1 MDVKLLSTFKLS
13 KSYGDRGLFRDL
25 TVNLANH
32 QRIALIGANG
42 SGKSTLLDI
51 IAGETSADSGTVSK
65 VKNSTV
71 GYLKQEIVQGSDE
84 LLIAYVLKEP
94 SDLSDLRNKIDRNY
108 ESLSS
113 ETDSGKRDQILQEI
127 EQLGAIVEAG
137 DLSGREHEA
146 KEILSGL
153 GFKTT
158 DFSRP
163 LREFSG
169 GWMTRALLGQLLFL
183 NPDILLLDEP
193 TNHLD
198 LEANIWFEKFL
209 LSFSGAVMFTS
220 HDRAFL
226 NQVATMILA
235 IELEEVVNF
244 RGNYDDYLVS
254 RAQSLQDRQAAA
266 SRQDREIK
274 KQMLFI
280 NRFRSKAKKAT
291 QVQSRI
297 KQLEKVERI
306 ELPRTTKRVN
316 YSFPNPKRSG
326 QDVITLQNITK
337 AYGDNIVYRGLNL
350 TFHRGDRVALVGPNG
365 AGKST
370 LLKILAG
377 VLSPDDGVRK
387 IGHNVTSG
395 YYAQH
400 LLDLLKEESTPLEE
414 LQAVANAES
423 GTNLRQI
430 LGGFLFH
437 GDDVRKR
444 ISVLS
449 GGEKARVA
457 LAKLLV
463 QGSNLLLMDEPTN
476 HLDIASR
483 EVLADA
489 LNDYEGTIC
498 FITHDRTLISQVA
511 NQVIEIDNGVVTVF
525 PGDYDSYLY
534 RKQLRAPNASSDKDY
549 LLANAAIGADFSERH
564 SQSMRSSKEG
574 WRRDMKK
581 QERQA
586 RTRADTINTT
596 LIGIEAEINEMENLF
611 STPSQ
616 FNNGQ
621 DLILLGEK
629 YQKLKA
635 KAQSLWDEWD
645 VLSTEADEINAQLDV
660 LEETAL

>member
-1 MDVKLLSTFKLS
+1 MLNTFKLS
-13 KSYGDRGLFRDL
+13 KSYGDRVLFRDL
-25 TVNLANH
+25 TINLANR

-51 IAGETSADSGTVSK
+51 ISGETSADSGTVSK
-65 VKNSTV
+65 SKNSTI
-71 GYLKQEIVQGSDE
+71 GYLKQEIVQSSNE
-84 LLIAYVLKEP
+84 SLIAYVLKES
-94 SDLSDLRNKIDRNY
+94 SDLSDLRNKIDQNY
-108 ESLSS
+108 ELLSS
-113 ETDSGKRDQILQEI
+113 ETDSSKRDQIL
-127 EQLGAIVEAG
+127 GEAKHLAATLEAS
-137 DLSGREHEA
+137 DLSGREHQA

-153 GFKTT
+153 GFKST
-158 DFSRP
+158 DFARP
-163 LREFSG
+163 LKEFSG
-169 GWMTRALLGQLLFL
+169 GWVTRALLGQLLFL

-209 LSFSGAVMFTS
+209 LSFSGAVIFTS
-220 HDRAFL
+220 HDRTFL
-226 NQVATMILA
+226 NQVATMILG
-235 IELEEVVNF
+235 IEPEGAVSF
-244 RGNYDDYLVS
+244 KGNYDDYLLS
-254 RAQSLQDRQAAA
+254 RTQSLQARQAAA
-266 SRQDREIK
+266 NRQDREIQ

-280 NRFRSKAKKAT
+280 NRFRSKARKAT

-306 ELPRTTKRVN
+306 ELPRATKRVH
-316 YSFPNPKRSG
+316 YSFPKPKRSG
-326 QDVITLQNITK
+326 QEVITLQNIKK
-337 AYGDNIVYRGLNL
+337 AYGDNVVYRELNL
-350 TFHRGDRVALVGPNG
+350 TFSRGDRVALVGPNG

-377 VLSPDDGVRK
+377 VLSPDYGERK
-387 IGHNVTSG
+387 TGYDVTSG

-414 LQAVANAES
+414 LHGVAKGES
-423 GTNLRQI
+423 ETNLRQI

-483 EVLADA
+483 EVLGDA
-489 LNDYEGTIC
+489 LNDYDGTIC

-511 NQVIEIDNGVVTVF
+511 NKVIEIDNGVVAVF
-525 PGDYDSYLY
+525 PGDYDGYLY
-534 RKQLRAPNASSDKDY
+534 RKELRASNSYSGKDD
-549 LLANAAIGADFSERH
+549 LLSNVVMDSGFQETGLH
-564 SQSMRSSKEG
+564 SRRGFKEG
-574 WRRDMKK
+574 RRRELKK

-586 RTRADTINTT
+586 RTRADTINAT
-596 LIGIEAEINEMENLF
+596 LNGIEAEISEMESLF
-611 STPSQ
+611 SAPSQ
-616 FNNGQ
+616 YNNAQ
-621 DLILLGEK
+621 DLISLGEK
-629 YQKLKA
+629 YKKLKS

-645 VLSTEADEINAQLDV
+645 VLSTEADGINAQLDEM
-660 LEETAL
+660 EEIAP

>member
-1 MDVKLLSTFKLS
+1 LLSTFKLS

-108 ESLSS
+108 ELLSS

>member
-108 ESLSS
+108 ELLSS

>member
-1 MDVKLLSTFKLS
+1 MLNTFKLS
-13 KSYGDRGLFRDL
+13 KSYGDRVLFRDL
-25 TVNLANH
+25 TINLANR

-51 IAGETSADSGTVSK
+51 ISGETSADSGTVSK
-65 VKNSTV
+65 SKNSTI
-71 GYLKQEIVQGSDE
+71 GYLKQEIVQSSNE
-84 LLIAYVLKEP
+84 SLIAYVLKES
-94 SDLSDLRNKIDRNY
+94 SDLSDLRNKIDQNY
-108 ESLSS
+108 ELLSS
-113 ETDSGKRDQILQEI
+113 ETDSSKRDQIL
-127 EQLGAIVEAG
+127 GEAKHLAATLEAS
-137 DLSGREHEA
+137 DLSGREHQA

-153 GFKTT
+153 GFKST
-158 DFSRP
+158 DFARP
-163 LREFSG
+163 LKEFSG
-169 GWMTRALLGQLLFL
+169 GWVTRALLGQLLFL

-209 LSFSGAVMFTS
+209 LSFSGAVIFTS
-220 HDRAFL
+220 HDRTFL
-226 NQVATMILA
+226 NQVATMILG
-235 IELEEVVNF
+235 IEPEGAVSF
-244 RGNYDDYLVS
+244 KGNYDDYLLS
-254 RAQSLQDRQAAA
+254 RTQSLQARQAAA
-266 SRQDREIK
+266 NRQDREIQ

-280 NRFRSKAKKAT
+280 NRFRSKARKAT

-306 ELPRTTKRVN
+306 ELPRATKRVH
-316 YSFPNPKRSG
+316 YSFPKPKRSG
-326 QDVITLQNITK
+326 QEVITLQNIKK
-337 AYGDNIVYRGLNL
+337 AYGDNVVYRELNL
-350 TFHRGDRVALVGPNG
+350 TFSRGDRVALVGPNG

-377 VLSPDDGVRK
+377 VLSPDYGERK
-387 IGHNVTSG
+387 TGYDVTSG

-414 LQAVANAES
+414 LHGVAKGES
-423 GTNLRQI
+423 ETNLRQI

-489 LNDYEGTIC
+489 LNDYDGTIC

-511 NQVIEIDNGVVTVF
+511 NKVIEIDNGVVAVF
-525 PGDYDSYLY
+525 PGDYDGYLY
-534 RKQLRAPNASSDKDY
+534 RKELRASNSYSGKDD
-549 LLANAAIGADFSERH
+549 LLSNVVMDSGFQETGLH
-564 SQSMRSSKEG
+564 SRRGFKEG
-574 WRRDMKK
+574 RRRELKK

-586 RTRADTINTT
+586 RTRADTINAT
-596 LIGIEAEINEMENLF
+596 LNGIEAEISEMESLF
-611 STPSQ
+611 SAPSQ
-616 FNNGQ
+616 YNNAQ
-621 DLILLGEK
+621 DLISLGEK
-629 YQKLKA
+629 YKKLKS

-645 VLSTEADEINAQLDV
+645 VLSTEADGINAQLDEM
-660 LEETAL
+660 EEIAP

>member
-1 MDVKLLSTFKLS
+1 MLNTFKLS
-13 KSYGDRGLFRDL
+13 KSYGDRVLFRDL
-25 TVNLANH
+25 TISLANR

-51 IAGETSADSGTVSK
+51 ISGETSADSGTVSK
-65 VKNSTV
+65 SKNSTI
-71 GYLKQEIVQGSDE
+71 GYLKQEIVQSSKE
-84 LLIAYVLKEP
+84 SLIAYVLKES
-94 SDLSDLRNKIDRNY
+94 SDLSDLRNKIDQNY
-108 ESLSS
+108 ELLSS
-113 ETDSGKRDQILQEI
+113 ETDSSKRDQIL
-127 EQLGAIVEAG
+127 GEAKHLAATLEAS
-137 DLSGREHEA
+137 DLSGREHQA

-153 GFKTT
+153 GFKST
-158 DFSRP
+158 DFARP

-169 GWMTRALLGQLLFL
+169 GWVTRALLGQLLFL

-209 LSFSGAVMFTS
+209 LSFSGAVIFTS
-220 HDRAFL
+220 HDRTFL
-226 NQVATMILA
+226 NQVATMILG
-235 IELEEVVNF
+235 IEPEGVVSF
-244 RGNYDDYLVS
+244 KGNYDDYLLS
-254 RAQSLQDRQAAA
+254 RTQSLQAREAAA
-266 SRQDREIK
+266 RRQDREIQ

-280 NRFRSKAKKAT
+280 NRFRSKARKAT

-306 ELPRTTKRVN
+306 ELPRATKRVH
-316 YSFPNPKRSG
+316 YSFPKPKRSG
-326 QDVITLQNITK
+326 QEVITLQNVK
-337 AYGDNIVYRGLNL
+337 KSYGDNVVYRELNL
-350 TFHRGDRVALVGPNG
+350 TFSRGDRVALVGPNG

-370 LLKILAG
+370 LLKMLAG
-377 VLSPDDGVRK
+377 VLPPDDGYRK

-395 YYAQH
+395 YYAQY
-400 LLDLLKEESTPLEE
+400 LLDLLREESTLLEE
-414 LQAVANAES
+414 VQGVAKGES
-423 GTNLRQI
+423 ETNMRQI

-489 LNDYEGTIC
+489 LNDYDGTIC

-511 NQVIEIDNGVVTVF
+511 NKVIEIDNGVAAVF
-525 PGDYDSYLY
+525 PGNYEGYLY
-534 RKQLRAPNASSDKDY
+534 RKEIRGSRVSSEKYD
-549 LLANAAIGADFSERH
+549 LLANVVTNADVQETGSNSR
-564 SQSMRSSKEG
+564 RSFKEG
-574 WRRDMKK
+574 RRRDLKK

-586 RTRADTINTT
+586 RTRADTINAT
-596 LIGIEAEINEMENLF
+596 LNGIEAEISEMETLF
-611 STPSQ
+611 SAPSQ
-616 FNNGQ
+616 FNDAQ
-621 DLILLGEK
+621 DLMSLGEK
-629 YQKLKA
+629 YKKLKS

-645 VLSTEADEINAQLDV
+645 VLSTEADEINAQLDEM
-660 LEETAL
+660 EEIAP

>member
-1 MDVKLLSTFKLS
+1 MLNTFKLS
-13 KSYGDRGLFRDL
+13 KSYGDRVLFRDL
-25 TVNLANH
+25 TISLANR

-51 IAGETSADSGTVSK
+51 ISGETSADSGTVSK
-65 VKNSTV
+65 SKNSTI
-71 GYLKQEIVQGSDE
+71 GYLKQEIVQSSKE
-84 LLIAYVLKEP
+84 SLIAYVLKES
-94 SDLSDLRNKIDRNY
+94 SDLSDLRNKIDQNY
-108 ESLSS
+108 ELLSS
-113 ETDSGKRDQILQEI
+113 ETDSSKRDQIL
-127 EQLGAIVEAG
+127 GEAKHLAATLEAS
-137 DLSGREHEA
+137 DLSGREHQA

-153 GFKTT
+153 GFKST
-158 DFSRP
+158 DFARP

-169 GWMTRALLGQLLFL
+169 GWVTRALLGQLLFL

-209 LSFSGAVMFTS
+209 LSFSGAVIFTS
-220 HDRAFL
+220 HDRTFL
-226 NQVATMILA
+226 NQVATMILG
-235 IELEEVVNF
+235 IEPEGVVSF
-244 RGNYDDYLVS
+244 KGNYDDYLLS
-254 RAQSLQDRQAAA
+254 RTQSLQAREAAA
-266 SRQDREIK
+266 RRQDREIQ

-280 NRFRSKAKKAT
+280 NRFRSKARKAT

-306 ELPRTTKRVN
+306 ELPRATKRVH
-316 YSFPNPKRSG
+316 YSFPKPKRSG
-326 QDVITLQNITK
+326 QEVITLQNVK
-337 AYGDNIVYRGLNL
+337 KSYGDNVVYRELNL
-350 TFHRGDRVALVGPNG
+350 TLSRGDRVALVGPNG

-370 LLKILAG
+370 LLKMLAG
-377 VLSPDDGVRK
+377 VLPPDDGDRK

-395 YYAQH
+395 YYAQY
-400 LLDLLKEESTPLEE
+400 LLDLLREESTLLEE
-414 LQAVANAES
+414 VQGVAKGES
-423 GTNLRQI
+423 ETNMRQI

-489 LNDYEGTIC
+489 LNDYDGTIC

-511 NQVIEIDNGVVTVF
+511 NKVIEIDNGVAAVF
-525 PGDYDSYLY
+525 PGNYEGYLY
-534 RKQLRAPNASSDKDY
+534 RKEIRGSRVSSEKYD
-549 LLANAAIGADFSERH
+549 LLANVVTNADVQETGSNSR
-564 SQSMRSSKEG
+564 RSFKEG
-574 WRRDMKK
+574 RRRDLKK

-586 RTRADTINTT
+586 RTRADTINAT
-596 LIGIEAEINEMENLF
+596 LNGIEAEISEMETLF
-611 STPSQ
+611 SAPSQ
-616 FNNGQ
+616 FNDAQ
-621 DLILLGEK
+621 DLMSLGEK
-629 YQKLKA
+629 YKKLKS

-645 VLSTEADEINAQLDV
+645 VLSTEADEINAQLDEM
-660 LEETAL
+660 EEIAP

>member
-1 MDVKLLSTFKLS
+1 MLSTFKLS

>member
-1 MDVKLLSTFKLS
+1 LLSTFKLS

>member
-1 MDVKLLSTFKLS
+1 MLNTFKLS
-13 KSYGDRGLFRDL
+13 KSYGDRVLFRDL
-25 TVNLANH
+25 TISLVNR

-51 IAGETSADSGTVSK
+51 ISGETSADSGTVSK
-65 VKNSTV
+65 SKSSTI
-71 GYLKQEIVQGSDE
+71 GYLKQEIVQSSNE
-84 LLIAYVLKEP
+84 SLIAYVLKEP
-94 SDLSDLRNKIDRNY
+94 SDLSDLRNKIDQNY
-108 ESLSS
+108 ELLSS
-113 ETDSGKRDQILQEI
+113 ETDSSKRDQIL
-127 EQLGAIVEAG
+127 GEAKHLAATLEAS
-137 DLSGREHEA
+137 DLSGREHQA

-153 GFKTT
+153 GFKST
-158 DFSRP
+158 DFARP

-169 GWMTRALLGQLLFL
+169 GWITRALLGQLLFL

-209 LSFSGAVMFTS
+209 LSFSGAVIFTS
-220 HDRAFL
+220 HDRTFL
-226 NQVATMILA
+226 NQVATMILG
-235 IELEEVVNF
+235 IEPEGAVSF
-244 RGNYDDYLVS
+244 KGNYDDYLLS
-254 RAQSLQDRQAAA
+254 RTQSLQARQAAA
-266 SRQDREIK
+266 NRQDREIQ

-306 ELPRTTKRVN
+306 ELPRATKRVH
-316 YSFPNPKRSG
+316 YSFPKPKRSG
-326 QDVITLQNITK
+326 QEVITLQNIKK
-337 AYGDNIVYRGLNL
+337 AYGDNVVYRELNL
-350 TFHRGDRVALVGPNG
+350 TFSRGDRVALVGPNG

-377 VLSPDDGVRK
+377 VLSPDYGERK
-387 IGHNVTSG
+387 TGYNVTSG
-395 YYAQH
+395 YYAQY

-414 LQAVANAES
+414 LHGVAKGES
-423 GTNLRQI
+423 ETNLRQI

-489 LNDYEGTIC
+489 LNDYDGTIC

-511 NQVIEIDNGVVTVF
+511 NKVIEIDNGVVAVF
-525 PGDYDSYLY
+525 PGNYDGYLY
-534 RKQLRAPNASSDKDY
+534 RKELRASNSYSGKDD
-549 LLANAAIGADFSERH
+549 LLSNVVMDAAFQETGLH
-564 SQSMRSSKEG
+564 SRRSFKEG
-574 WRRDMKK
+574 RRRDLKK

-586 RTRADTINTT
+586 RTRADTINAT
-596 LIGIEAEINEMENLF
+596 LNGIEAEISEMENLF
-611 STPSQ
+611 SAPSQ
-616 FNNGQ
+616 YNNAQ
-621 DLILLGEK
+621 DLISLGEK
-629 YQKLKA
+629 YKKLKS

-645 VLSTEADEINAQLDV
+645 GLSTEADEINSQLDE
-660 LEETAL
+660 LEEIAP

>member
-1 MDVKLLSTFKLS
+1 MLSTFKLS

-108 ESLSS
+108 ELLSS

>member
-1 MDVKLLSTFKLS
+1 MLNTFKLS
-13 KSYGDRGLFRDL
+13 KSYGDRVLFRDL
-25 TVNLANH
+25 TISLANR

-51 IAGETSADSGTVSK
+51 ISGETSADSGTVSK
-65 VKNSTV
+65 SKNSTI
-71 GYLKQEIVQGSDE
+71 GYLKQEIVQSSKE
-84 LLIAYVLKEP
+84 SLIAYVLKES
-94 SDLSDLRNKIDRNY
+94 SDLSDLRNKIDQNY
-108 ESLSS
+108 ELLSS
-113 ETDSGKRDQILQEI
+113 ETDSSKRDQIL
-127 EQLGAIVEAG
+127 GEAKHLAATLEAS
-137 DLSGREHEA
+137 DLSGREHQA

-153 GFKTT
+153 GFKST
-158 DFSRP
+158 DFARP

-169 GWMTRALLGQLLFL
+169 GWVTRALLGQLLFL

-209 LSFSGAVMFTS
+209 LSFSGAVIFTS
-220 HDRAFL
+220 HDRTFL
-226 NQVATMILA
+226 NQVATMILG
-235 IELEEVVNF
+235 IEPEGVVSF
-244 RGNYDDYLVS
+244 KGNYDDYLLS
-254 RAQSLQDRQAAA
+254 RTQSLQAREAAA
-266 SRQDREIK
+266 RRQDREIQ

-280 NRFRSKAKKAT
+280 NRFRSKARKAT

-306 ELPRTTKRVN
+306 ELPRATKRVH
-316 YSFPNPKRSG
+316 YSFPKPKRSG
-326 QDVITLQNITK
+326 QEVITLQNVK
-337 AYGDNIVYRGLNL
+337 KSYGDNVVYRELNL
-350 TFHRGDRVALVGPNG
+350 TLSRGDRVALVGPNG

-370 LLKILAG
+370 LLKMLAG
-377 VLSPDDGVRK
+377 VLPPDDGDRK

-395 YYAQH
+395 YYAQY
-400 LLDLLKEESTPLEE
+400 LLDLLREESTLLEE
-414 LQAVANAES
+414 LQGVAKGES
-423 GTNLRQI
+423 ETNMRQI

-489 LNDYEGTIC
+489 LNDYDGTIC

-511 NQVIEIDNGVVTVF
+511 NKVIEIDNGVAAVF
-525 PGDYDSYLY
+525 PGNYEGYLY
-534 RKQLRAPNASSDKDY
+534 RKEIRGSRVSSEKYD
-549 LLANAAIGADFSERH
+549 LLANVVTNADVQETGSNSR
-564 SQSMRSSKEG
+564 RSFKEG
-574 WRRDMKK
+574 RRRDLKK

-586 RTRADTINTT
+586 RTRADTINAT
-596 LIGIEAEINEMENLF
+596 LNGIEAEISEMETLF
-611 STPSQ
+611 SAPSQ
-616 FNNGQ
+616 FNDAQ
-621 DLILLGEK
+621 DLMSLGEK
-629 YQKLKA
+629 YKKLKS

-645 VLSTEADEINAQLDV
+645 VLSTEADEINAQLDEM
-660 LEETAL
+660 EEIAP

>member
-1 MDVKLLSTFKLS
+1 MLNTFKLS
-13 KSYGDRGLFRDL
+13 KSYGERVLFRDI
-25 TVNLANH
+25 TISLANR

-51 IAGETSADSGTVSK
+51 ISGETSADSGTVSK
-65 VKNSTV
+65 SKNSTI
-71 GYLKQEIVQGSDE
+71 GYLKQEIVQSSKE
-84 LLIAYVLKEP
+84 SLIAYVLKES
-94 SDLSDLRNKIDRNY
+94 SDLSDLRNKIDQNY
-108 ESLSS
+108 KLLSS
-113 ETDSGKRDQILQEI
+113 ETDSSKRDQIL
-127 EQLGAIVEAG
+127 GEAKHLAATLEAS
-137 DLSGREHEA
+137 DLSGREHQA

-153 GFKTT
+153 GFKST
-158 DFSRP
+158 DFARP

-169 GWMTRALLGQLLFL
+169 GWVTRALLGQLLFL

-209 LSFSGAVMFTS
+209 LSFSGAVIFTS
-220 HDRAFL
+220 HDRTFL
-226 NQVATMILA
+226 NQVATMILG
-235 IELEEVVNF
+235 IEPEGVVSF
-244 RGNYDDYLVS
+244 KGNYDDYLLS
-254 RAQSLQDRQAAA
+254 RTQSLQAREAAA
-266 SRQDREIK
+266 RRQDREIQ

-280 NRFRSKAKKAT
+280 NRFRSKARKAT

-306 ELPRTTKRVN
+306 ELPRATKRVH
-316 YSFPNPKRSG
+316 YSFPKPKRSG
-326 QDVITLQNITK
+326 QEVITLQNVK
-337 AYGDNIVYRGLNL
+337 KSYGDNVVYSELNL
-350 TFHRGDRVALVGPNG
+350 TLSRGDRVALVGPNG

-370 LLKILAG
+370 LLKMLAG
-377 VLSPDDGVRK
+377 VLPPDDGDRK

-395 YYAQH
+395 YYAQY
-400 LLDLLKEESTPLEE
+400 LLDLLREESTLLEE
-414 LQAVANAES
+414 LQGVAKGES
-423 GTNLRQI
+423 ETNMRQI

-489 LNDYEGTIC
+489 LNDYDGTIC

-511 NQVIEIDNGVVTVF
+511 NKVIEIDNGVAAVF
-525 PGDYDSYLY
+525 PGNYEGYLY
-534 RKQLRAPNASSDKDY
+534 RKEIRGSRVSSEKYD
-549 LLANAAIGADFSERH
+549 LLANVVTNADVQETGTNSR
-564 SQSMRSSKEG
+564 RSFKEG
-574 WRRDMKK
+574 RRRDLKK

-586 RTRADTINTT
+586 RTRADTINAT
-596 LIGIEAEINEMENLF
+596 LNGIEAEISEMETLF
-611 STPSQ
+611 SAPSQ
-616 FNNGQ
+616 FNDAQ
-621 DLILLGEK
+621 DLMSLGEK
-629 YQKLKA
+629 YKKLKS

-645 VLSTEADEINAQLDV
+645 VLSTEADEINAQLDEM
-660 LEETAL
+660 EEIAP

>member
-1 MDVKLLSTFKLS
+1 MLNTFKLS
-13 KSYGDRGLFRDL
+13 KSYGDRVLFRDL
-25 TVNLANH
+25 TISLVNR

-51 IAGETSADSGTVSK
+51 ISGETSADSGTVSK
-65 VKNSTV
+65 SKSSTI
-71 GYLKQEIVQGSDE
+71 GYLKQEIVQSSNE
-84 LLIAYVLKEP
+84 SLIAYVLKEP
-94 SDLSDLRNKIDRNY
+94 SDLSDLRNKIDQNY
-108 ESLSS
+108 ELLSS
-113 ETDSGKRDQILQEI
+113 ETDSSKRDQIL
-127 EQLGAIVEAG
+127 GEAKHLAATLEAS
-137 DLSGREHEA
+137 DLSGREHQA

-153 GFKTT
+153 GFKST
-158 DFSRP
+158 DFARP

-169 GWMTRALLGQLLFL
+169 GWITRALLGQLLFL

-209 LSFSGAVMFTS
+209 LSFSGAVIFTS
-220 HDRAFL
+220 HDRTFL
-226 NQVATMILA
+226 NQVATMILG
-235 IELEEVVNF
+235 IEPEGAVSF
-244 RGNYDDYLVS
+244 KGNYDDYLLS
-254 RAQSLQDRQAAA
+254 RTQSLQARQAAA
-266 SRQDREIK
+266 NRQDREIQ

-306 ELPRTTKRVN
+306 ELPRATKRVH
-316 YSFPNPKRSG
+316 YSFPKPKRSG
-326 QDVITLQNITK
+326 QEVITLQNIKK
-337 AYGDNIVYRGLNL
+337 AYGDNVVYRELNL
-350 TFHRGDRVALVGPNG
+350 TFSRGDRVALVGPNG

-377 VLSPDDGVRK
+377 VLSPDYGERK
-387 IGHNVTSG
+387 TGYNVTSG
-395 YYAQH
+395 YYAQY

-414 LQAVANAES
+414 LHGVAKGES
-423 GTNLRQI
+423 ETNLRQI

-489 LNDYEGTIC
+489 LNDYDGTIC

-511 NQVIEIDNGVVTVF
+511 NKVIEIDNGVVAVF
-525 PGDYDSYLY
+525 PGNYDGYLY
-534 RKQLRAPNASSDKDY
+534 RKELRASNSYSGKDD
-549 LLANAAIGADFSERH
+549 LLSNVVMDAAFQETGLH
-564 SQSMRSSKEG
+564 SRRSFKEG
-574 WRRDMKK
+574 RRRDLKK

-586 RTRADTINTT
+586 RTRADTINAT
-596 LIGIEAEINEMENLF
+596 LNGIEAEISEMENLF
-611 STPSQ
+611 SAPSQ
-616 FNNGQ
+616 YNNAQ
-621 DLILLGEK
+621 DLISLGEK
-629 YQKLKA
+629 YKKLKS

-645 VLSTEADEINAQLDV
+645 VLSTGADEINAQLDEM
-660 LEETAL
+660 EEIAP